1 MEVEEE
7 LKIVLT
13 KDGSPTVYDPAVRA
27 HFHSVHGARAEAL
40 HVYLGGSGLS
50 DWLKAASLNRE
61 PVRILEI
68 GFGTGLN
75 FVLTAL
81 LAAQHP
87 AAQVQFTSFDVR
99 LLRADIL
106 NAYYAHLPEVPPE
119 LRQVVQAAGGRWQN
133 STLEVV
139 NASWADEAATH
150 AGQYDIIFFDAFA
163 PKVATDLWKAAV
175 FTHTLQRLKPTGVL
189 VTYSVS
195 GDIKRLL
202 RKLGHSFK
210 RLPGFGWKWE
220 MLRVQGRLV

>member
-1 MEVEEE
+1 MEE

-13 KDGSPTVYDPAVRA
+13 KDGSPTVYDAAVNA

-40 HVYLGGSGLS
+40 HVYINGSGLG
-50 DWLKAASLNRE
+50 DRLKAASVNRE
-61 PVRILEI
+61 PMRILEI

-87 AAQVQFTSFDVR
+87 AAQVQFTSYDVR
-99 LLRADIL
+99 LLSTDLL
-106 NAYYAHLPEVPPE
+106 NAYYAHLTEVPTE
-119 LRQVVQAAGGRWQN
+119 LRGVVQAAGGNWQN
-133 STLEVV
+133 STLQVV
-139 NASWADEAATH
+139 NVSWAEDSGTH
-150 AGQYDIIFFDAFA
+150 TGQYDIIFFDAFA
-163 PKVATDLWKAAV
+163 PKVATDLWEAAV

-195 GDIKRLL
+195 GNTKRLL
-202 RKLGHSFK
+202 RKLGYSYK

-220 MLRVQGRLV
+220 MLRVQGR